1 MADKIKVIDRFLEV
15 ADVVMIGGAMC
26 FPFLCAQGHTVGDS
40 LCDDEDVEHARSAL
54 LRASD
59 THTPQLGRARLLVPN
74 DLVIGKRLAAGR
86 GAPRARRGGGA
97 EGLDG
102 AGHRPEDARRATRA

>member
-1 MADKIKVIDRFLEV
+1 MIDRFLEI

-26 FPFLCAQGHTVGDS
+26 FPFLCAQGHKVGES

-59 THTPQLGRARLLVPN
+59 TTAAAR
-74 DLVIGKRLAAGR
+74 
-86 GAPRARRGGGA
+86 PRAPAGA
-97 EGLDG
+97 
-102 AGHRPEDARRATRA
+102 RATS